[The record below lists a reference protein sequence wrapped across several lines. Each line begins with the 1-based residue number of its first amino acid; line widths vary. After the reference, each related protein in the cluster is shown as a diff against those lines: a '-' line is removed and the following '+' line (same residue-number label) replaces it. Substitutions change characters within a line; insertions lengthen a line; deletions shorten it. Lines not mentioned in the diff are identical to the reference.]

1 MPVCE
6 LFQTVQRTGRGK
18 KCFASLDPLKS
29 SVAKFCWR
37 EQPLSSGKKQ
47 DCMDLWE
54 NLEESSHWCNFEL
67 KGRRGDDHCWW
78 DRRMNE
84 PGVMVDALPYR
95 RSNTYYFF
103 FTLFISLSKVM
114 LKEASPIL
122 ISFKCHHHPQANLN
136 YCPILLSQAHLH
148 AWRQKLTWENKHAT
162 QTQHREISHKSIF
175 AWKRS
180 RADRPCLELFWRKNT
195 QTN

>member
-1 MPVCE
+1 MQPLPECLNKRAVYSETEKAHLGTGSGQWGARDSSPQLSPAQLGLANLTSPLQPHQDHHPAVPMCE

-67 KGRRGDDHCWW
+67 KGRQGDDHCWW

-84 PGVMVDALPYR
+84 PGVMVGALPYR
-95 RSNTYYFF
+95 RSNTY
-103 FTLFISLSKVM
+103 
-114 LKEASPIL
+114 
-122 ISFKCHHHPQANLN
+122 
-136 YCPILLSQAHLH
+136 
-148 AWRQKLTWENKHAT
+148 
-162 QTQHREISHKSIF
+162 
-175 AWKRS
+175 
-180 RADRPCLELFWRKNT
+180 
-195 QTN
+195 